1 MQSVNWEK
9 ISDSDMSLL
18 DQCVVR
24 AKTLFPTIERGG
36 LLMDI
41 GAVHSMLPL
50 NLEGLLHAFNLDFGH
65 DIIGIHNHFDRE
77 SKKLNDSFCPR
88 FAINPPV
95 VVRRNSDE

>member
-1 MQSVNWEK
+1 MKSVHWEK
-9 ISDSDMSLL
+9 VSHSDMSLL
-18 DQCVVR
+18 DQCVAR
-24 AKTLFPTIERGG
+24 AKTLFPTIESGG

-50 NLEGLLHAFNLDFGH
+50 NLEGLLQANNLYFGH

-88 FAINPPV
+88 FAINRPV
-95 VVRRNSDE
+95 VERRNSYE